1 MCAVSCPHNGVVCA
15 GELPSG
21 PPALGSNPC
30 IHMESVARDKPPA
43 HYVGIVKL
51 PYDLDVDA
59 YPGAMQF
66 SWGVDISVKCP
77 FFQKSATKITLTAVA
92 CGNRDFYSQPPAA

>member
-1 MCAVSCPHNGVVCA
+1 VCAVSCPHNGVVCA

-77 FFQKSATKITLTAVA
+77 
-92 CGNRDFYSQPPAA
+92 

>member
-1 MCAVSCPHNGVVCA
+1 MARGPAYCVCCELPAQCGVVCA

-59 YPGAMQF
+59 YIPGLCSSPGGRHQCQMPVA
-66 SWGVDISVKCP
+66 
-77 FFQKSATKITLTAVA
+77 FFQTVLPKLH
-92 CGNRDFYSQPPAA
+92 

>member
-1 MCAVSCPHNGVVCA
+1 VWAGCTESLSAFDEARGPAYCVCSELPAQCGVVCA

-30 IHMESVARDKPPA
+30 IHMESVARDKQPA

-66 SWGVDISVKCP
+66 SWG
-77 FFQKSATKITLTAVA
+77 
-92 CGNRDFYSQPPAA
+92 